1 MNFMVART
9 LPQPLFQMETMTM
22 ATQAPN
28 PAGLPLLYNDLQ
40 PLNVGQHGDKKLKRL
55 LTVPG
60 VGNTHAIPLTVEEF
74 THAQRSFPIIFSAGD
89 EPVPLALMGL
99 NEGVNTYID
108 ADGKPIGEPAY
119 MPAYLRRYPFI
130 LARLQ
135 PDSDELSL
143 CIDPTSGALSDDDGE
158 LLFDGDQPSEL
169 TKNILQFC
177 EQFETAGLRT
187 QAFMT
192 DLKKSG
198 LLMEG
203 EVSIQPDG
211 AEQPFLYRGFKM
223 IDEEKLRDLRGDELR
238 KMAQSGMLPLIYAHL
253 MSLSLIRDVF
263 FRQVEQGKGPN
274 VEIKPAVPA
283 DAEA

>member
-1 MNFMVART
+1 
-9 LPQPLFQMETMTM
+9 M

-28 PAGLPLLYNDLQ
+28 PASLPLLYNDLQ
-40 PLNVGQHGDKKLKRL
+40 PLNSGQHGKLKLKRL
-55 LTVPG
+55 INVPG
-60 VGNTHAIPLTVEEF
+60 LSQTHAVPVTVEEF

-89 EPVPLALMGL
+89 EPIPLALMGL

-108 ADGKPIGEPAY
+108 ADGKPIGEAAY

-130 LARLQ
+130 LARLK

-143 CIDPTSGALSDDDGE
+143 CFDPTSGAFSEDEGE
-158 LLFDGDQPSEL
+158 PLFDGEEPTEL
-169 TKNILQFC
+169 TKNVLAFC

-187 QAFMT
+187 QAFMN
-192 DLKKSG
+192 DLKASG

-211 AEQPFLYRGFKM
+211 VEQPFLYRGFHM
-223 IDEEKLRDLRGDELR
+223 VDEEKLRDLRGDELR
-238 KMAQSGMLPLIYAHL
+238 KMSQSGMLPLIYAHL
-253 MSLSLIRDVF
+253 MSLALIRDVF
-263 FRQVEQGKGPN
+263 FRQAAQGKGPLAAP
-274 VEIKPAVPA
+274 VAATGEPETGKGKSKKA

>member
-1 MNFMVART
+1 
-9 LPQPLFQMETMTM
+9 M

-28 PAGLPLLYNDLQ
+28 LPLLYNDLQ
-40 PLNVGQHGDKKLKRL
+40 PLNSGQHGTMRLKRL
-55 LTVPG
+55 LSVPG
-60 VGNTHAIPLTVEEF
+60 VGDIHAIPVTVEEF
-74 THAQRSFPIIFSAGD
+74 THAQRAFPIIFSAGD

-99 NEGVNTYID
+99 NEGVNTFLD
-108 ADGKPIGEPAY
+108 AEGKPIGEPVY

-143 CIDPTSGALSDDDGE
+143 CVDPTSGALSEDDGE
-158 LLFDGDQPSEL
+158 ALFDGDQPSEL
-169 TKNILQFC
+169 TKNILAFC
-177 EQFETAGLRT
+177 EQFESAGLRT

-192 DLKKSG
+192 DLKGSG
-198 LLMEG
+198 LQMAG

-211 AEQPFLYRGFKM
+211 VEQPFLYRGFKM
-223 IDEEKLRDLRGDELR
+223 VDEEKLRDLRGDELR

-263 FRQVEQGKGPN
+263 FRQVEQGKGPLGAAA
-274 VEIKPAVPA
+274 PAAIPA

>member
-1 MNFMVART
+1 
-9 LPQPLFQMETMTM
+9 M
-22 ATQAPN
+22 ATQAPI
-28 PAGLPLLYNDLQ
+28 ASLPLLYNDLV
-40 PLNVGQHGDKKLKRL
+40 PLNSGQHSKMRLQRL

-60 VGNTHAIPLTVEEF
+60 LSETHAIPVTVEEF
-74 THAQRSFPIIFSAGD
+74 AHVQRVFPIIFSAGD

-99 NEGVNTYID
+99 NEGVNTFID
-108 ADGKPIGEPAY
+108 ADGQTIGEPAY

-143 CIDPTSGALSDDDGE
+143 CVDPTAGALSEDGDGE
-158 LLFDGDQPSEL
+158 ALFDGDQPSAL
-169 TKNILQFC
+169 TKNILAFC

-192 DLKKSG
+192 DLQKSG

-211 AEQPFLYRGFKM
+211 VDQPFLYRGFRM
-223 IDEEKLRDLRGDELR
+223 DDEEKLRDLRGDELR
-238 KMAQSGMLPLIYAHL
+238 KLAQSGMLPLIYAHL

-263 FRQVEQGKGPN
+263 FRQVEQGKGPAM
-274 VEIKPAVPA
+274 PTAAVPA

>member
-1 MNFMVART
+1 
-9 LPQPLFQMETMTM
+9 M

-28 PAGLPLLYNDLQ
+28 TASLPLLYNDLQ
-40 PLNVGQHGDKKLKRL
+40 PLNAGQHGKMKLKRL

-60 VGNTHAIPLTVEEF
+60 LSETHAIPVTVEEF
-74 THAQRSFPIIFSAGD
+74 THAQRVFPIIFSAGD
-89 EPVPLALMGL
+89 EPIPLALMGL
-99 NEGVNTYID
+99 NEGVNTFID
-108 ADGKPIGEPAY
+108 AEGNPIGTPAY

-135 PDSDELSL
+135 PESDELSL
-143 CIDPTSGALSDDDGE
+143 CVDPTSGAMSEDGDGE
-158 LLFDGDQPSEL
+158 ALFDGDQPSEL
-169 TKNILQFC
+169 TKNILSFC

-192 DLKKSG
+192 DLKTSG

-211 AEQPFLYRGFKM
+211 VDQPFLYRGFKM
-223 IDEEKLRDLRGDELR
+223 VDEEKLRDLRGDELR

-263 FRQVEQGKGPN
+263 FRQTEQGKGPN
-274 VEIKPAVPA
+274 IPTGAAPVPA
-283 DAEA
+283 NAEA